1 MMENCV
7 ECTYPLPEELS
18 IGILHNGANVLAVFF
33 VFITQALLE
42 EDGGVPA
49 PLLPSNF
56 FIAGRFALLLRISD
70 LILFSPQ
77 V

>member
-1 MMENCV
+1 LFSPTGFFALPLLPVMMENCV

-56 FIAGRFALLLRISD
+56 FIAG
-70 LILFSPQ
+70 
-77 V
+77 